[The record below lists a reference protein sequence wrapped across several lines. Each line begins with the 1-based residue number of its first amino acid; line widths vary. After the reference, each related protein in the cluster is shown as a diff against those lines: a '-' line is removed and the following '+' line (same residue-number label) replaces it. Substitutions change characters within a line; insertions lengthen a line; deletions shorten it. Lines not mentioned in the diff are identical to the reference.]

1 MWGTELINIITYIIA
16 FIISII
22 GIIGAI
28 VPVLPGPPISFISIL
43 LPYLLCTPAP
53 FTGRFIITWLIITTI
68 VTLID
73 NFLAPAIVKATGGS
87 KNAVFYSIAGMIIG
101 MLFFPPF
108 GIIIGA
114 FVGAFIAEYS
124 INKKSLG
131 SSIIVALGAFGGFI
145 IGTGLKLTTSFI
157 LLYYLFKSITLL

>member
-73 NFLAPAIVKATGGS
+73 NFLAPAIVKATGGKEIIYKCYNGCNYKPSYYKPPS
-87 KNAVFYSIAGMIIG
+87 KWGWS
-101 MLFFPPF
+101 
-108 GIIIGA
+108 
-114 FVGAFIAEYS
+114 
-124 INKKSLG
+124 
-131 SSIIVALGAFGGFI
+131 
-145 IGTGLKLTTSFI
+145 T
-157 LLYYLFKSITLL
+157 